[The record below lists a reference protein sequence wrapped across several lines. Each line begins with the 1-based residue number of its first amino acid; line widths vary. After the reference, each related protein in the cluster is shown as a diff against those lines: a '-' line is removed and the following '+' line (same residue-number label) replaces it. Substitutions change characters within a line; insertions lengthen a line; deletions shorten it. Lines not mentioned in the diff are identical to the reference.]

1 VIRKALVLATALTVY
16 LLSHKSW
23 FALLSISL
31 GILLCFE
38 EVLRIKFWRFSTNN
52 SVGHLRSRLSF
63 LPYSEGSYNADLLKC
78 FPKNKHSAREILFHE
93 KANFTSTQL
102 NFTNGLRKTSF
113 TESIKNPKN
122 RVFIFGGSTIDCLEV
137 PDDYTIASRLQ
148 NLFNSS
154 ATTNLPEINLR
165 EFEVINCGVA
175 GATVRANF
183 EHFQHLNFGA
193 GDICIFY
200 FGINETNFGEQFWTF
215 KAPLQKIPGIEKL
228 RNRKLNLISLNML
241 TRLLSTFDPNA
252 TIFDEKVSIV
262 NQIFTSL
269 ERSCMR
275 DGVKFLAVLQ
285 PFINTRS
292 PISPHD
298 KWAFFHYW
306 PKSHFNPH
314 SLLFER
320 FANEFKTRKFFV
332 DGRTFFDG
340 IDLDVYT
347 EWCHTNFLGNQI
359 IAENFFQIIAACF
372 SKK

>member
-1 VIRKALVLATALTVY
+1 MIRKALVLATALTFY
-16 LLSHKSW
+16 LLFHKSW

-38 EVLRIKFWRFSTNN
+38 EVLRIKFWRFNTNN

-63 LPYSEGSYNADLLKC
+63 LPYSEESYNADFLKC
-78 FPKNKHSAREILFHE
+78 FPKSKLSARSILFHE
-93 KANFTSTQL
+93 KANFTSTLL

-154 ATTNLPEINLR
+154 ATSNVPEINLR

-183 EHFQHLNFGA
+183 EHFQHLNFVE

-200 FGINETNFGEQFWTF
+200 FGINETNFGKQFWTF
-215 KAPLQKIPGIEKL
+215 KAPLQKIPGIDKL
-228 RNRKLNLISLNML
+228 RNRKLNLISLNKL
-241 TRLLSTFDPNA
+241 TGLLSTFDPNA

-285 PFINTRS
+285 PSINTRS
-292 PISPHD
+292 PISTHD
-298 KWAFFHYW
+298 KGAFSLYW

-320 FANEFKTRKFFV
+320 FANEFNTRKFFV

-359 IAENFFQIIAACF
+359 IAENFFQIISACF